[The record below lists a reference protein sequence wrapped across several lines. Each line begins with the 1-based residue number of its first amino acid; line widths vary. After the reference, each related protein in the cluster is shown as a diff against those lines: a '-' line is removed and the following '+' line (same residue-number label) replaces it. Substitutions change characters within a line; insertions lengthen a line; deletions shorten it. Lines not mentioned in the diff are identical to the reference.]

1 MLPVDNHSK
10 TPAAAQLKDQ
20 LKHPVKD
27 LLEDLPEDLVT
38 SNLPLVGH
46 VVRETMMRVPG
57 HVDRDD
63 LASAG
68 MVALVKASRSFQPER
83 GVPFARYAA
92 TRIRGAVL
100 DELRAVD
107 WAPRSVRRLA
117 RDLDQTRANMSAAMG
132 RVPTDAEVAQAL
144 GIGVDE
150 VAANAEDLSRAQVM
164 SIDASPD
171 QDVFADS
178 LVSSAPSPEQALEH
192 RERLAYLSEAILELP
207 ERLRLVVEGYFLAER
222 PMAEIATELGVT
234 ESRVSQLRAEAMVL
248 LRDALNSQLDPDL
261 VPTAARP
268 EGVAA
273 RRREAYFAAVAA
285 RHAVNLRGP
294 RRLEQADGIRTA

>member
-1 MLPVDNHSK
+1 MHSV
-10 TPAAAQLKDQ
+10 TPSAQLADQ
-20 LKHPVKD
+20 IS
-27 LLEDLPEDLVT
+27 PEDLVT

-63 LASAG
+63 LTSAG
-68 MVALVKASRSFQPER
+68 MVALVKASRSFEVER

-107 WAPRSVRRLA
+107 WAPRSVRRRA
-117 RDLDQTRANMSAAMG
+117 RDLDQARGQLSARLG
-132 RVPTDAEVAQAL
+132 RVATDREVAQTL
-144 GIGVDE
+144 GLSLEE

-164 SIDASPD
+164 SIDANPD
-171 QDVFADS
+171 QDVFAES
-178 LVSSAPSPEQALEH
+178 LVSVAPSPEQSLEH
-192 RERLAYLSEAILELP
+192 RERLAYLGEAILELP
-207 ERLRLVVEGYFLAER
+207 ERLRTVVEGYFLAER
-222 PMAEIATELGVT
+222 PMAEIAAELGVT

-248 LRDALNSQLDPDL
+248 LKDALNTQLDPDL
-261 VPTAARP
+261 VQPAARP
-268 EGVAA
+268 KGVAA

-285 RHAVNLRGP
+285 RHAVNARPAAGAEHAA
-294 RRLEQADGIRTA
+294 RVRTSA